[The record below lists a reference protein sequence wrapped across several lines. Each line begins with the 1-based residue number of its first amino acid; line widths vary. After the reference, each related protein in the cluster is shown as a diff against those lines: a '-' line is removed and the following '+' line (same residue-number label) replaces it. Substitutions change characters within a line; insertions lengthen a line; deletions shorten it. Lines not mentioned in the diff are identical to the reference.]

1 MSKSYSKIK
10 RIGVCSGSNTEFY
23 RVKRRSIRAKD
34 KQVIRDTL
42 AHNDV
47 SDFDDVYTPLN
58 ITLKDDWSE
67 PTDGTFAMSA
77 KMIDRKSKENGG
89 YSGIYTTK
97 DGKIKK

>member
-10 RIGVCSGSNTEFY
+10 RIGVCSGTNTEFY
-23 RVKRRSIRAKD
+23 RAKRRNIRAKE
-34 KQVIRDTL
+34 KQAIRDTI

-47 SDFDDVYTPLN
+47 SDFDNVYTPLN
-58 ITLKDDWSE
+58 IILKDGWSE

-77 KMIDRKSKENGG
+77 KMIDRESKTNGG
-89 YSGIYTTK
+89 YRGIYTTK